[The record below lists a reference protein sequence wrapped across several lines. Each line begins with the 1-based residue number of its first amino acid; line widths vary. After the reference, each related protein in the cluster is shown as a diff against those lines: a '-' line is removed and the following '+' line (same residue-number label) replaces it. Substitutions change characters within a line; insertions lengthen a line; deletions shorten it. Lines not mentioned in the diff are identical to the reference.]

1 MYSRKSHDSCCQSIF
16 HAGQVDIKCFI
27 WVENRKFTKFQ
38 MKLLKV
44 LFYQI
49 ADWKEVF
56 MLFDRDED
64 GVLSFQELQVVMKSM
79 GQRPSG
85 WWAEWRTSDKSSCV
99 SWYRGGSAGEGAGGV
114 RGLRV
119 RHRGVQWVP
128 AADVQTAGDGLHQ
141 TRSHGILQVTEA
153 FSTRCL
159 ILSQPMYIAIA
170 VSCYSLFNYGPL
182 LSILNLIFQWKI

>member
-1 MYSRKSHDSCCQSIF
+1 MVFQWTHSKCILGSLMTHTVRSIF

-85 WWAEWRTSDKSSCV
+85 WWAEWRTSDYSHHV
-99 SWYRGGSAGEGAGGV
+99 YLGIEEDLLA
-114 RGLRV
+114 RV
-119 RHRGVQWVP
+119 R
-128 AADVQTAGDGLHQ
+128 
-141 TRSHGILQVTEA
+141 
-153 FSTRCL
+153 
-159 ILSQPMYIAIA
+159 A
-170 VSCYSLFNYGPL
+170 VSEDYVYDTVEFNEFL
-182 LSILNLIFQWKI
+182 QLMSKQQETAFTRQDLMASFK